1 MNQALRAVGLG
12 FGYVAD
18 NLLLTNL
25 DLDIPFGR
33 VVGLTGRSGSGKST
47 LLYLL
52 GLMLV
57 PRLGRVEVD
66 GIDTGGLSD
75 IGRSRLR
82 AQYFG
87 FVFQDAALDQRRS
100 VLDNVLEPCL
110 YRGESRIEARAGAID
125 LLEDLEVDLPLDRR
139 PGQVSGGQAARIA
152 LCRALLTDPRMIL
165 ADEPT
170 GNLDRATAE
179 VVVGVLIERA
189 RSGTAVVIAS
199 HDPMVVSACD
209 EVIRL
214 TP

>member
-1 MNQALRAVGLG
+1 MNLALRAVGLG
-12 FGYVAD
+12 FGYAAD
-18 NLLLTNL
+18 TRLFT
-25 DLDIPFGR
+25 DLDFEIPFGR

-52 GLMLV
+52 GLMLD
-57 PRLGRVEVD
+57 PRAGHIEVD
-66 GIDTGGLSD
+66 GIDTGALSD

-110 YRGESRIEARAGAID
+110 YRGESRKDARAGAID
-125 LLEDLEVDLPLDRR
+125 LLEGLEVDLPLDRR
-139 PGQVSGGQAARIA
+139 PGKVSGGQAARIA
-152 LCRALLTDPRMIL
+152 LCRALLTDPRIIL

-179 VVVGVLIERA
+179 VVVGVLMERA
-189 RSGTAVVIAS
+189 RSGATVVIAS
-199 HDPMVVSACD
+199 HDPNVVGVCD
-209 EVIRL
+209 DVIQL